1 MGVNG
6 LLSNREGDMNLKEYE
21 IKVLPIN
28 SKDTQLIKML
38 SVPRICSNI
47 KIQDLN
53 CY

>member
-6 LLSNREGDMNLKEYE
+6 LLSNREGNMKLKEYK

-38 SVPRICSNI
+38 SVP
-47 KIQDLN
+47 
-53 CY
+53 